1 MGRKPCFMS
10 DDAYEKIKSY
20 CDASGK
26 TIYDATNEAI
36 MVYNRL
42 LSLGV
47 NLSLF
52 LTELELYK
60 LLKQAEVLRINLE
73 IPPET
78 LATYLWSYLMARSVP
93 ESTVLK
99 NNMFS
104 ILNLLLDFMDGKPL
118 PISSN
123 NGNTFTYSFKNEKT
137 AIYFENVIESLA
149 KMLNESY
156 SLSLKVKRDGTVV
169 RVTE

>member
-10 DDAYEKIKSY
+10 DEAYSIIKSY

-78 LATYLWSYLMARSVP
+78 LATYLGSYLMARSVS
-93 ESTVLK
+93 ENTVL
-99 NNMFS
+99 NNLFS

-118 PISSN
+118 PIPSN
-123 NGNTFTYSFKNEKT
+123 NGNTFTYSFKNEKA

-149 KMLNESY
+149 RMLNESY